1 MSVLRMFEEP
11 CSGSRIVSL
20 WRIAWRSVQ
29 QRALASSL
37 TAFSMALGVMLLVAV
52 LSIHG
57 VIERSFQNNANLGY
71 NMIMGAKGGKLQLTL
86 NTVYYLSQPIENVPY
101 DFYLEFLPA
110 DRRDAELE
118 NSLNPPEASRDGKYS
133 PFVELAIPLCLGDY
147 FGPFR
152 VVGTVPEM
160 FDKLRFGPHGEY
172 KYEFSQGRNFQLDSP
187 EHGFFEAV
195 VGATVARQ
203 MKVKVGD
210 RISTTHGDPEGFG
223 HGEQFTVVGILAPSG
238 TPQDR
243 AAFVSMEGFYLMEG
257 HAKPLPEAEPAADG
271 NEPRAVPDGGDTAA
285 DGHPRATQRVASEAA
300 PDAASLTTPLPL
312 EQREVTSILVRTVSP
327 IVGMYLENEINE
339 GPAAQAVLPVREIY
353 LLFDMFVRP
362 AQMLL
367 MLMSVLI
374 CIVSG
379 VSILVSIYNSM
390 SERRHEIAVMR
401 ALGAERQTVMSVI
414 LFESIILGAGGG
426 AIGWVLGHGLNAAVA
441 PIIEARTGVTIGFF
455 DFAPGVDIS
464 WLWGAAGSGWEVS
477 TELLLVPALL
487 VLTVGVGLLPA
498 MTAYRTDVAASL
510 GK

>member
-1 MSVLRMFEEP
+1 
-11 CSGSRIVSL
+11 VSL

-57 VIERSFQNNANLGY
+57 VIERSFQNNASLGY

-86 NTVYYLSQPIENVPY
+86 NTVYYLSQPIENLPY
-101 DFYLEFLPA
+101 EFYLEFLAA
-110 DRRDAELE
+110 DRRDAEFKT
-118 NSLNPPEASRDGKYS
+118 SLYSPAASREGKYA

-152 VVGTVPEM
+152 VIGTTPEM
-160 FDKLRFGPHGEY
+160 FDRLQFGPSGTQ
-172 KYEFSQGRNFQLDSP
+172 KYEFAAGRNFLLQSP

-195 VGATVARQ
+195 VGATAARQ
-203 MKVKVGD
+203 MKVKLGD
-210 RISTTHGDPEGFG
+210 RIATTHGDPEGVG
-223 HGEQFTVVGILAPSG
+223 HGQKFTVVGILAPSG

-243 AAFVSMEGFYLMEG
+243 AVFVSIEGFFLMEG
-257 HAKPLPEAEPAADG
+257 HAKPLPKPEAAT
-271 NEPRAVPDGGDTAA
+271 GDTAQAPPQAAA
-285 DGHPRATQRVASEAA
+285 DPVAD
-300 PDAASLTTPLPL
+300 PDPPPQDRGLASVAGESMLPAGPLPL
-312 EQREVTSILVRTVSP
+312 EQREVTSILVRTSSP

-339 GPAAQAVLPVREIY
+339 GPTAQAVLPVREIY

-367 MLMSVLI
+367 VLMSVLI

-426 AIGWVLGHGLNAAVA
+426 AAGWVLGHGLNALIG
-441 PIIEARTGVTIGFF
+441 PLIESRTGVTIGFF

-464 WLWGAAGSGWEVS
+464 WLWASSGSGFEVS

-487 VLTVGVGLLPA
+487 VLTVVVGLLPA

>member
-1 MSVLRMFEEP
+1 
-11 CSGSRIVSL
+11 
-20 WRIAWRSVQ
+20 
-29 QRALASSL
+29 
-37 TAFSMALGVMLLVAV
+37 MALGVMLLVAV

-57 VIERSFQNNANLGY
+57 VIERSFQNNASLGY

-86 NTVYYLSQPIENVPY
+86 NTVYYLSQPIENLPY
-101 DFYLEFLPA
+101 EFYLEFLAA
-110 DRRDAELE
+110 DRRDAEFQTALR
-118 NSLNPPEASRDGKYS
+118 PPDARRDGKYAA
-133 PFVELAIPLCLGDY
+133 FVEVAIPLCLGDY

-152 VVGTVPEM
+152 VIGTTPEM
-160 FDKLRFGPHGEY
+160 FDRLQFGPSGTQ
-172 KYEFSQGRNFQLDSP
+172 KYEFARGRNFLLQSP

-195 VGATVARQ
+195 VGATAARQ
-203 MKVKVGD
+203 MNVKLGD
-210 RISTTHGDPEGFG
+210 RIATTHGDPEGVG
-223 HGEQFTVVGILAPSG
+223 HGQKFTVVGILAPSG

-243 AAFVSMEGFYLMEG
+243 AVFVSIEGFFLMEG
-257 HAKPLPEAEPAADG
+257 HAKPLPDDAPGGAEGVLPH
-271 NEPRAVPDGGDTAA
+271 DGGAGPSADPAPPAEDQSPALVAA
-285 DGHPRATQRVASEAA
+285 GASSPSPSA
-300 PDAASLTTPLPL
+300 PLPL
-312 EQREVTSILVRTVSP
+312 EQREVTSILVRTSSP

-339 GPAAQAVLPVREIY
+339 GPTAQAVLPVREIY

-367 MLMSVLI
+367 LLMSVLI

-426 AIGWVLGHGLNAAVA
+426 AVGWVLGHGLNAIIG
-441 PIIEARTGVTIGFF
+441 PLIEARTGVTIGFF

-464 WLWGAAGSGWEVS
+464 WLWAASGSGWEVS

-487 VLTVGVGLLPA
+487 VLTVVVGLLPA

>member
-1 MSVLRMFEEP
+1 
-11 CSGSRIVSL
+11 
-20 WRIAWRSVQ
+20 
-29 QRALASSL
+29 
-37 TAFSMALGVMLLVAV
+37 MLLVAV

-57 VIERSFQNNANLGY
+57 VIERSFQNNASLGY

-86 NTVYYLSQPIENVPY
+86 NTVYYLSQPIENLPY
-101 DFYLEFLPA
+101 EFYLEFLAA
-110 DRRDAELE
+110 DRRDAEFQTALH
-118 NSLNPPEASRDGKYS
+118 PPDATRDGKYA
-133 PFVELAIPLCLGDY
+133 PFVEVAIPLCLGDY

-152 VVGTVPEM
+152 VVGTTPEM
-160 FDKLRFGPHGEY
+160 FDRLQFGPSGTQ
-172 KYEFSQGRNFQLDSP
+172 KYEFAAGRNFLLQSP

-195 VGATVARQ
+195 VGATAARQ
-203 MKVKVGD
+203 MNVKLGD
-210 RISTTHGDPEGFG
+210 RIATTHGDPEGVG
-223 HGEQFTVVGILAPSG
+223 HGQKFTVVGILAPSG

-243 AAFVSMEGFYLMEG
+243 AVFVSIEGFFLMEG
-257 HAKPLPEAEPAADG
+257 HAKPLPNGVPGGAEGAPIRDGDGPPADRD
-271 NEPRAVPDGGDTAA
+271 PPDEERPPTFVAA
-285 DGHPRATQRVASEAA
+285 RVAA
-300 PDAASLTTPLPL
+300 PPPSVPLPL
-312 EQREVTSILVRTVSP
+312 EQREVTSILVRTSSP

-339 GPAAQAVLPVREIY
+339 GPTAQAVLPVREIY

-367 MLMSVLI
+367 LLMSVLI

-426 AIGWVLGHGLNAAVA
+426 AVGWVLGHGLNALIG
-441 PIIEARTGVTIGFF
+441 PLIEARTGVTIGFF

-464 WLWGAAGSGWEVS
+464 WLWAASGSGWEIS
-477 TELLLVPALL
+477 TELLLIPALL
-487 VLTVGVGLLPA
+487 VLTVVVGLLPA

>member
-1 MSVLRMFEEP
+1 M
-11 CSGSRIVSL
+11 SL

-57 VIERSFQNNANLGY
+57 VIERSFQNNASLGY

-86 NTVYYLSQPIENVPY
+86 NTVYYLSQPIENLPY
-101 DFYLEFLPA
+101 DFYLEFLGA
-110 DRRDAELE
+110 DRRAAEFRTALH
-118 NSLNPPEASRDGKYS
+118 PPAERRDGKYAAYAD
-133 PFVELAIPLCLGDY
+133 LAIPLCLGDY

-152 VVGTVPEM
+152 VIGTIPEM
-160 FDKLRFGPHGEY
+160 FDRLQFGPSGTE
-172 KYEFSQGRNFQLDSP
+172 KYEFAAGRNFLLQSP

-195 VGATVARQ
+195 VGSTVARQ
-203 MKVKVGD
+203 MKVAVGD
-210 RISTTHGDPEGFG
+210 RIATTHGDPEGVG
-223 HGEQFTVVGILAPSG
+223 HGQKFTVVGILAPSG

-243 AAFVSMEGFYLMEG
+243 AVFVSMEGFFLMEG
-257 HAKPLPEAEPAADG
+257 HAKPLKEPEASADRAAGSVSADDDIDAGAAAEAESQELPAGVVPAAQPEMPVG
-271 NEPRAVPDGGDTAA
+271 
-285 DGHPRATQRVASEAA
+285 
-300 PDAASLTTPLPL
+300 PLPL
-312 EQREVTSILVRTVSP
+312 EQREVTSILVRTSSP

-339 GPAAQAVLPVREIY
+339 GLIAQAVLPVREIY

-367 MLMSVLI
+367 LVMSVLI

-426 AIGWVLGHGLNAAVA
+426 AIGWVLGHGLNALVG
-441 PIIEARTGVTIGFF
+441 PVIESRTGVRIGFF
-455 DFAPGVDIS
+455 DFAPGIDIAS
-464 WLWGAAGSGWEVS
+464 WLGVSGGSGWQVS

-487 VLTVGVGLLPA
+487 VLTVVVGLLPA
-498 MTAYRTDVAASL
+498 ITAYRTDVAASL